1 MKKIIAAI
9 VFMSI
14 AIPPSW
20 AFSVSRDPFLPLVKT
35 QSMNSS
41 QSALSNQSVSSTNQ
55 ESNFTLQMVMWGDLK
70 GALLKSD
77 SGMVYVVKEGTKI
90 GSTQI
95 LKIMPNKVII
105 KTPNGIKE
113 LSLKSQ
119 NNVVVPQINSN
130 KTNQS
135 IQNIQNKTLT
145 NEVKP

>member
-1 MKKIIAAI
+1 MKRIIAAI
-9 VFMSI
+9 VFMNI
-14 AIPPSW
+14 AIPHSW

-41 QSALSNQSVSSTNQ
+41 QSALSSQSASSTNQ

-90 GSTQI
+90 GPTQI
-95 LKIMPNKVII
+95 LRIMPNKVIM

-130 KTNQS
+130 KPNQS